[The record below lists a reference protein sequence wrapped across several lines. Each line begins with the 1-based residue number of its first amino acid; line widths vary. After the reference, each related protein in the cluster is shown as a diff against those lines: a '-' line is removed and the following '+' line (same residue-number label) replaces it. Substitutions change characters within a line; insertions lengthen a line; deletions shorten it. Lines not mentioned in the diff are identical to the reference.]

1 MKKRYVLIKLSS
13 ETVRELKKRQQQLG
27 RSSPNELIVEMIR
40 VLDDRNAALK
50 CTGWQNTGGVIGG

>member
-27 RSSPNELIVEMIR
+27 KPSLNELIVDMIHI
-40 VLDDRNAALK
+40 LDDRNATLK
-50 CTGWQNTGGVIGG
+50 CTGWQNAGGVMGG

>member
-27 RSSPNELIVEMIR
+27 RSSLNELIVEMIR